1 MEMKWKIIIWP
12 VVILLA
18 GFGLMR
24 FFLSF
29 RDEPTRRA
37 PQVRPRIVNIEVV
50 QLQDVP
56 SNIIA
61 FGRLKTAQP
70 VTVYSEVSGILQPG
84 ELAFQPAQSFH
95 KGDLLLKIDDRQAR
109 LDLNSA
115 KSDLLNALATVLP
128 EIKVDFPE
136 EYEIWQ
142 TYFNNIGFDNRLEPL
157 PQAAN
162 QKIKLYLSRFN
173 VYKLYFQVRNLEI
186 LLNKHYFYAPFAGS
200 IVSADLRVGST
211 ARPGSKLGEII
222 NLDNLEVEVP
232 IAAEDVQWINKDTP
246 IIFTSSEMAGEWKGK
261 IKRVGKSID
270 EQTQTVPVFM
280 TVSNN
285 GSDHLYDGIFLRAE
299 IPGTVIPEAFRIP
312 RRALYNEKFVYL
324 IKEGKLDYREI
335 NIARMQTDAVIING
349 GIVNGDSLVTD
360 VLQGVA
366 SGMPAL
372 ARESLKGD
380 S

>member
-1 MEMKWKIIIWP
+1 MKWKIIIWP

-29 RDEPTRRA
+29 RDEPTRRT

-84 ELAFQPAQSFH
+84 EVDFQPAQSFR

-136 EYEIWQ
+136 EYELWQ
-142 TYFNNIGFDNRLEPL
+142 TYFDKIGFDHKLEPL

-186 LLNKHYFYAPFAGS
+186 LLNKHYFYAPFSGS

-211 ARPGSKLGEII
+211 ARPGTKLGEII

-232 IAAEDVQWINKDTP
+232 IAAEDVQWINEDTP
-246 IIFTSSEMAGEWKGK
+246 IIFTSSEMAGEWRGK
-261 IKRVGKSID
+261 IKRIGKSID

-280 TVSNN
+280 TVSKN
-285 GSDHLYDGIFLRAE
+285 GSEHLYDGIFLRAE
-299 IPGTVIPEAFRIP
+299 IPGTIIPESFMIP
-312 RRALYNEKFVYL
+312 RRALYNEKFIYL

-349 GIVNGDSLVTD
+349 GIANGDTLVTD

-372 ARESLKGD
+372 ARETLKGE